1 MRIGIGALNMQS
13 AAGHAK
19 AGISRYCTGLIE
31 GLRDLNSEHEFV
43 VMTGP
48 TFEVPE
54 AWRNDARLMFPKAEG
69 PFLGN
74 KMLRELLIG
83 PTWLRRFHL
92 DAYLSTAHGTPA
104 WGRTRRGIVVH
115 DLFPATHPEMFSRK
129 DALSIARINAWAM
142 RKSEVVIANSR
153 HTAGEIERLYG
164 LKAPKVCV
172 VPLALGNLE
181 SPVEPSQVP
190 NEELLRIGVPF
201 EKYIFTIGTL
211 EPRKNLPRLIEAF
224 AEIASAHPQL
234 GLAIAGAKGW
244 KDHSIATTVTRLGI
258 EDRVAFLGYVADADL
273 PKLFA
278 RSEFFVCA
286 SIVEG
291 FGIPVLEAHAFGAP
305 VVTSSGGALAEVA
318 DPRSIFFDPMDVL
331 SIKTALNKSLALGNE
346 RSDRVAS
353 GKQHA
358 TLYSWKA
365 TAQQT
370 LDALLG

>member
-31 GLRDLNSEHEFV
+31 GLRELNSGHEFV
-43 VMTGP
+43 VLTGP
-48 TFEVPE
+48 SFEVPE
-54 AWRNDARLMFPKAEG
+54 AWRNDAKLIFPKSEG

-83 PTWLRRFHL
+83 PTWLRKFQL

-142 RKSEVVIANSR
+142 RKSDVVIANSR

-181 SPVEPSQVP
+181 SPVEPSHVS

-201 EKYIFTIGTL
+201 DKYIFTIGTL

-224 AEIASAHPQL
+224 AEIAPAHPQL

-244 KDHSIATTVTRLGI
+244 KDHSIAATVARLGI
-258 EDRVAFLGYVADADL
+258 EDRVAFLGYVADVDL

-318 DPRSIFFDPMDVL
+318 DPKSIFFDPMDVQ
-331 SIKTALNKSLALGNE
+331 SIKNGLNQALALGNE

-370 LDALLG
+370 LNALLG

>member
-31 GLRDLNSEHEFV
+31 GLRELNSEHEFV

-48 TFEVPE
+48 SFDVPE
-54 AWRNDARLMFPKAEG
+54 NWQNDPRLTFPTAEG
-69 PFLGN
+69 PFLNN

-83 PTWLRRFHL
+83 PSWIRKFQL

-142 RKSEVVIANSR
+142 RKSDVVIANSR

-164 LKAPKVCV
+164 IKSPKVCV

-181 SPVEPSQVP
+181 QAIEPTRVS
-190 NEELLRIGVPF
+190 NDELVRIGVPF

-211 EPRKNLPRLIEAF
+211 EPRKNLPRLIQAF
-224 AEIASAHPQL
+224 AEIAPAYPQL

-244 KDHSIATTVTRLGI
+244 KDHSIASTVAKLGI
-258 EDRVAFLGYVADADL
+258 EDRVAFLGYVADEDL

-278 RSEFFVCA
+278 RCEFFVCA
-286 SIVEG
+286 SIIEG

-318 DPRSIFFDPMDVL
+318 DPSSIFFDPMDVQT
-331 SIKTALNKSLALGNE
+331 IKIGLKQAIETDHQRAS
-346 RSDRVAS
+346 RVAS
-353 GKQHA
+353 GIKHA
-358 TLYSWKA
+358 SLFSWKA